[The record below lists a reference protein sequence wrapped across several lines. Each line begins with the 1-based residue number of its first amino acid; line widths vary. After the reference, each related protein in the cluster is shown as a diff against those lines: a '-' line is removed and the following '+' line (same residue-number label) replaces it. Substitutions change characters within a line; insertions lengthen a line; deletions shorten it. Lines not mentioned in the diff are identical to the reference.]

1 VPASSRSTTCEP
13 PDGLYYGSGV
23 TTTTDTTAP
32 PTVDEFRARA
42 REWLAENAAALA
54 AREGHARML
63 SRETRIAV
71 YDAGFGGIVWPVEY
85 GGLGLSADHQEAF
98 TEEAAKY
105 PELMVGDLVTAGI
118 CAPTLLDFGTEEQ
131 KRRYIPHM
139 LRGDEIW
146 TQLLSEP
153 GAGSDLAGLQTRA
166 VRDGDEWVVNGQKVW
181 TSGAQWSEFAIM
193 IARTNSDVPK
203 HQGLS
208 MFVVDLKAP
217 GVTIRPLKQIT
228 GNEEFNEVFLD
239 DVRLPV
245 DSLVGAENDG
255 WRALLRMLMHERLAI
270 GAGTSGARMGRDM
283 FTTLRELAID
293 RGVLETEGV
302 RAALLDLYVKERLL
316 NWLGQRMRDGAAS
329 GKEPGPEGSLA
340 KLLNA
345 IVSKASSNAGML
357 IGGPGAQAWDPSERS
372 AGDLAAAFLQ
382 APMTAIAGGT
392 SEIQRNTIG
401 ERVLG
406 LPKEPQLDRVV
417 PFRDVLQN
425 PQRKG

>member
-1 VPASSRSTTCEP
+1 
-13 PDGLYYGSGV
+13 
-23 TTTTDTTAP
+23 
-32 PTVDEFRARA
+32 
-42 REWLAENAAALA
+42 
-54 AREGHARML
+54 
-63 SRETRIAV
+63 
-71 YDAGFGGIVWPVEY
+71 
-85 GGLGLSADHQEAF
+85 
-98 TEEAAKY
+98 
-105 PELMVGDLVTAGI
+105 
-118 CAPTLLDFGTEEQ
+118 
-131 KRRYIPHM
+131 
-139 LRGDEIW
+139 
-146 TQLLSEP
+146 
-153 GAGSDLAGLQTRA
+153 
-166 VRDGDEWVVNGQKVW
+166 
-181 TSGAQWSEFAIM
+181 M

-208 MFVVDLKAP
+208 MFIVDLKAP

-245 DSLVGAENDG
+245 DYLVGAENDG

-283 FTTLRELAID
+283 FTSLRELAIE
-293 RGVLETEGV
+293 RGVVQNEGV
-302 RAALLDLYVKERLL
+302 RAALLDVYVKERLL
-316 NWLGQRMRDGAAS
+316 TWLGQRMRDGAAS

-357 IGGPGAQAWDPSERS
+357 IGGAASQAWDPSERT
-372 AGDLAAAFLQ
+372 AGELAAAFLQ

-406 LPKEPQLDRVV
+406 LPKEPQLDRDIA
-417 PFRDVLQN
+417 FRDVLQN
-425 PQRKG
+425 PVRKG